1 MTSVLSIQDA
11 PAILSG
17 LVAAG
22 SLAATPLFRSR
33 RMILFAQLAAGLG
46 FTAHYGLLGIPVAAA
61 VNLLG
66 SVQTGA
72 ALLSAKSTAMHRLG
86 YALIFLMAM
95 VGLWFWQGPISGLSV
110 VAMTLIAL
118 ARMQTHQLR
127 LRLLLLAGGCVW
139 LIHNCIGE
147 AWIALVANTGAVLM
161 GAAALFFML
170 VRVTIE
176 LRPPPASQAAAAA

>member
-1 MTSVLSIQDA
+1 MTSALWIQEA

-17 LVAAG
+17 VVAAG

-66 SVQTGA
+66 SVQTCA
-72 ALLSAKSTAMHRLG
+72 ALLSTKSTSMYRLG
-86 YALIFLMAM
+86 YALIFLMALF
-95 VGLWFWQGPISGLSV
+95 GLYFWQGPISGLSV

-118 ARMQTHQLR
+118 ARMQTHQLH
-127 LRLLLLAGGCVW
+127 LRVLLLAGGCVW

-161 GAAALFFML
+161 GVAALFFLL
-170 VRVTIE
+170 VRVTVE
-176 LRPPPASQAAAAA
+176 WRPTAQAAAA